1 MAFRT
6 ARRQTNHALIIVT
19 TFRGGG
25 PLVAAERGHQIIYAF
40 CQGLKLS
47 SKSGEKGGKRE
58 IGTEMLL
65 LN

>member
-19 TFRGGG
+19 TFRGG